1 MKSAALALWITIL
14 TAVVIGYGGWW
25 TYQRL
30 SADSLRFPAGAPR
43 TPTTAA
49 EFLAGKKP
57 HFALTERSGKSFD
70 TAELDGKVWVVT
82 FFYTS
87 CPGPCFRQSQALAEA
102 QKELK
107 GRDVRFVSITCD
119 PGVDTPPQ
127 LREYAQRFH
136 ADPAKWLFLT
146 GEFASIKDI
155 AQKQFLLPLDKQ
167 SHSDKAIVI
176 DQQGEIRDVFN
187 TLDREEMKKMTRLL
201 IELDDAAQDES
212 SQMNMARGVAA
223 PQS

>member
-1 MKSAALALWITIL
+1 MKSAAFALWITIL
-14 TAVVIGYGGWW
+14 ATAAVGYGGWW
-25 TYQRL
+25 AYQRL
-30 SADSLRFPAGAPR
+30 STDSLRFPTGSPR
-43 TPTTAA
+43 TPKTAA

-57 HFALTERSGKSFD
+57 HFALTERSGKSFN

-87 CPGPCFRQSQALAEA
+87 CPGPCFRQSQALAQV
-102 QKELK
+102 QKDLA

-119 PGVDTPPQ
+119 PAVDSPAQ
-127 LREYAQRFH
+127 LRKYAERFD

-146 GEFASIKDI
+146 GQFDSIRGI

-176 DQQGEIRDVFN
+176 DRQGEIRDVFN
-187 TLDREEMKKMTRLL
+187 TLDPIETQKMTSLL
-201 IELDDAAQDES
+201 IELDEAANAERNTNQDG
-212 SQMNMARGVAA
+212 NG
-223 PQS
+223 

>member
-1 MKSAALALWITIL
+1 MKSAVLALWITIL
-14 TAVVIGYGGWW
+14 ATAAVGYGGWW
-25 TYQRL
+25 AYQRL
-30 SADSLRFPAGAPR
+30 SGDRLRFPQGAPR

-49 EFLAGKKP
+49 QFLAGQKP
-57 HFALTERSGKSFD
+57 KFALTERSGKSFD

-87 CPGPCFRQSQALAEA
+87 CPGPCFRQSQALAQV

-119 PGVDTPPQ
+119 PGVDTPAQ
-127 LREYAQRFH
+127 LRKYADRFD

-146 GEFASIKDI
+146 GQFESIKGI

-187 TLDREEMKKMTRLL
+187 TLDPEEMKKMTRLL
-201 IELDDAAQDES
+201 IELNDAAHE
-212 SQMNMARGVAA
+212 A
-223 PQS
+223 PSKGPRAKD